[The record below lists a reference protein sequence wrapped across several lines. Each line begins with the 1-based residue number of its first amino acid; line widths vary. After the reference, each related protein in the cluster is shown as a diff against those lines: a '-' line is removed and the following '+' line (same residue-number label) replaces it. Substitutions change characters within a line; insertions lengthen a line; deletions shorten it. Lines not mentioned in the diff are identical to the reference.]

1 MKSYEQI
8 YKEVGRWAKT
18 NFGDNESPYF
28 VLKIEAFPQGWRPG
42 HPMPHT
48 LVAMESLCPLMG
60 IAEELGELAASSE
73 EDAIEDAIGDVF
85 IYVCDYA
92 YRVGFELPIGD
103 NARPDIECDNDS
115 FLGLIAWVGKLFHG
129 TLKRHEGIRGFDD
142 DAKYRAHC
150 EVCTAKILTN
160 LDQFAREYGFDL
172 LTIANKVWADV
183 SQRDWKASPVDGSV
197 REAGN

>member
-8 YKEVGRWAKT
+8 HKEVGRWAKA

-28 VLKIEAFPQGWRPG
+28 VLKIEPFPQGWRPG
-42 HPMPHT
+42 HPMPNT

-60 IAEELGELAASSE
+60 IAEEIGELACASTLE
-73 EDAIEDAIGDVF
+73 EKEDAIGDIF

-92 YRVGFELPIGD
+92 YRVGFPLPIGASAPRIVD
-103 NARPDIECDNDS
+103 VDGDL
-115 FLGLIAWVGKLFHG
+115 FLGLVSWSGKLFHG

-142 DAKYRAHC
+142 KYKYLDHC
-150 EVCTAKILTN
+150 ENCTTMLLGYLEAYADLAGI
-160 LDQFAREYGFDL
+160 DL

-183 SQRDWKASPVDGSV
+183 SQRDWKNSPQDGVS
-197 REAGN
+197 EAGN